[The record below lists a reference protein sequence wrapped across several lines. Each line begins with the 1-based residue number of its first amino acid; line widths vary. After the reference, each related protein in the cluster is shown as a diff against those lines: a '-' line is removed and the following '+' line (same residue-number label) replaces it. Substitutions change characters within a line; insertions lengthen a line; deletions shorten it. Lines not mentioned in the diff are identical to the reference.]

1 MGILFQASAR
11 AQAPETGSPFGPE
24 HSSAFERG
32 SNIFQK
38 YGRNKIMPFRPRY
51 TGLIDTY
58 RDRLPIHDD
67 TRIISLGEGNTP
79 LVRLNNIPREIGKD
93 VDIYVKYEGLNP
105 TGSFKDRGM
114 TMAVTKAVEEGS
126 RAVICASTGNTSA
139 SAAAYAARAGITA
152 FVLIPEGKIALGKL
166 AQAMMHGATVL
177 QIRGNFDEGMQLVK
191 EVAEHAPV
199 TIVNSINPY
208 RLQGQK
214 TAAFEIVEELGRAPD
229 YHCLP
234 VGNAGN
240 ITAHWIGYCEYSS
253 GSGDHVT
260 EACAFCKGHCAYAGG
275 AIVGNRP
282 KMVGYQASG
291 AAPFMRGEMV
301 DNPETVATA
310 IRIGHPQS
318 WDYAWNAQK
327 ESGGW
332 FDECTD
338 DEILA
343 AQMLLA
349 TKEGVFCEPASA
361 TSLAGVLKDV
371 ATGKL
376 PEGSSIVCTLTGHGL
391 KDPDT
396 AIKQS
401 EGNVHTIAATLDAV
415 RTAILAG
422 MQ

>member
-1 MGILFQASAR
+1 
-11 AQAPETGSPFGPE
+11 
-24 HSSAFERG
+24 
-32 SNIFQK
+32 
-38 YGRNKIMPFRPRY
+38 MPFRPRY
-51 TGLIDTY
+51 TGLIDKY
-58 RDRLPIHDD
+58 RDRLPVHDD
-67 TRIISLGEGNTP
+67 TRVISLGEGNTP
-79 LVRLNNIPREIGKD
+79 LIRLNNIPRETGKE

-166 AQAMMHGATVL
+166 AQAMIHGAVVL
-177 QIRGNFDEGMQLVK
+177 QIRGNFDAGMQLVK
-191 EVAEHAPV
+191 QVAEHAPV

-253 GSGDHVT
+253 ASGDHVT
-260 EACAFCKGHCAYAGG
+260 KACAFCKGHCMYAGG

-282 KMVGYQASG
+282 KMIGYQAAG
-291 AAPFMRGEMV
+291 AAPFMRGAMV
-301 DNPETVATA
+301 DHPETVATA

-318 WDYAWNAQK
+318 WDYAWNVNK

-332 FDECTD
+332 FDECSD
-338 DEILA
+338 EEILA
-343 AQMLLA
+343 AQRLL
-349 TKEGVFCEPASA
+349 TGKEGIFCEPASA
-361 TSLAGVLKDV
+361 TSLAGALRDIRS
-371 ATGKL
+371 GRI

-396 AIKQS
+396 AIKQCT
-401 EGNVHTIAATLDAV
+401 EPMMTVDAELEPVRQAIVGNLS
-415 RTAILAG
+415 
-422 MQ
+422 

>member
-1 MGILFQASAR
+1 
-11 AQAPETGSPFGPE
+11 
-24 HSSAFERG
+24 
-32 SNIFQK
+32 
-38 YGRNKIMPFRPRY
+38 MPFRPRY
-51 TGLIDTY
+51 TGLIDKY
-58 RDRLPIHDD
+58 RDRLPVHDD

-79 LVRLNNIPREIGKD
+79 LIRLHNIPKHLGKD

-126 RAVICASTGNTSA
+126 RAIICASTGNTSA
-139 SAAAYAARAGITA
+139 AAAAYAARAGITA
-152 FVLIPEGKIALGKL
+152 FVLIPEGKIAMGKL
-166 AQAMMHGATVL
+166 AQAMMHGSVVI
-177 QIRGNFDEGMQLVK
+177 QIKGNFDAGMQLVK
-191 EVAEHAPV
+191 DVAKEAPV

-214 TAAFEIVEELGRAPD
+214 TAAFEILEELGRAPD

-253 GSGDHVT
+253 ASGDHVT
-260 EACAFCKGHCAYAGG
+260 DSCAYCNGHCKYAGG

-282 KMVGYQASG
+282 KMVGYQAAGS
-291 AAPFMRGEMV
+291 APFLRGKMV

-318 WDYAWNAQK
+318 WDRAWIVQK

-338 DEILA
+338 EKILE
-343 AQMLLA
+343 AQKLLA
-349 TKEGVFCEPASA
+349 EKEGVFCEPASA
-361 TSLAGVLKDV
+361 TSLAGAIADIK
-371 ATGKL
+371 TGKIK
-376 PEGSSIVCTLTGHGL
+376 EGSSVVCTLTGHGL

-401 EGNVHTIAATLDAV
+401 TGPMLTVEATLNSV
-415 RTAILAG
+415 KKAILDN
-422 MQ
+422 MS